1 MLPETNHGGARFRS
15 ALAFYVKRRHK
26 LPMATTRRPA
36 KKRRKTSGFIGTG
49 GYDLMGGPKVSTKPA
64 CPPKYLP
71 QLGLDLGMD
80 RRGP

>member
-1 MLPETNHGGARFRS
+1 
-15 ALAFYVKRRHK
+15 
-26 LPMATTRRPA
+26 MATTRRPA